1 MTRYDGR
8 SQRGGVGAPKERRVG
23 VCIVRVETQEE
34 YLPITVTA
42 NRHLAHSLAFAE
54 PDQVSTYR
62 STYRGPANALAAVQE
77 FLDSFP

>member
-54 PDQVSTYR
+54 PDQVSTYM
-62 STYRGPANALAAVQE
+62 GPANALAAVQE

>member
-62 STYRGPANALAAVQE
+62 GPANALAAVQE

>member
-1 MTRYDGR
+1 MTITT
-8 SQRGGVGAPKERRVG
+8 GGLNAGCGAPKERRVG

-34 YLPITVTA
+34 YLLITVTA

-62 STYRGPANALAAVQE
+62 DPANALAAVQE

>member
-62 STYRGPANALAAVQE
+62 GPANALAAVQE
-77 FLDSFP
+77 FLDSFQ